1 MNLKQKKAAHLA
13 GECEDTIT
21 DETISIKKQKKTILI
36 KENNSCKP
44 YVASSISF
52 LLTRATLTGLFIC
65 FYVNSWSKN
74 DLPY

>member
-1 MNLKQKKAAHLA
+1 MLV
-13 GECEDTIT
+13 
-21 DETISIKKQKKTILI
+21 

-44 YVASSISF
+44 YVASSILF
-52 LLTRATLTGLFIC
+52 LLTSATLTGLFID